1 MSPGRERKLT
11 TTIILADDHRVVREG
26 LRSLLES
33 EADLEVVAEASD
45 GRQAV
50 RLCRELSPDV
60 IVMDVAMP
68 ELNGIDATRAIAAE
82 APGTKVLALS
92 MHKDRQFVSGMLA
105 AGAAGYLVKEAA
117 YDEVV
122 QAIRAVRDR
131 KTYLSPA
138 VAGVVV
144 EDYVRR
150 MVEPGTYQGPE
161 LTDREREVLQLV
173 AEGRTTKEIA
183 DRLYISVKTVE
194 SHRRQLMDKIGVR
207 SIAELTKWAIKI
219 GLTSLD
225 T

>member
-1 MSPGRERKLT
+1 M

-26 LRSLLES
+26 LRSLLEN
-33 EADLEVVAEASD
+33 EADFKVVAEAAD
-45 GRQAV
+45 GREAV

-60 IVMDVAMP
+60 IIMDVAMP
-68 ELNGIDATRAIAAE
+68 ELNGVDATRAIAAE
-82 APGTKVLALS
+82 SPGTKVLALS

-105 AGAAGYLVKEAA
+105 AGAAGYLLKEAA

-122 QAIRAVRDR
+122 RAIRVVRDH
-131 KTYLSPA
+131 KTFLSPA

-144 EDYVRR
+144 QDYVRR
-150 MVEPGTYQGPE
+150 MVDPDRYHGPE

-183 DRLYISVKTVE
+183 DRLFISVKTVE

>member
-1 MSPGRERKLT
+1 VTS
-11 TTIILADDHRVVREG
+11 IILADDHRVVREG
-26 LRSLLES
+26 LKSLLQG
-33 EADLEVVAEASD
+33 EADFQVVAEAAN
-45 GRQAV
+45 GREAV
-50 RLCRELSPDV
+50 RLCRELQPDV
-60 IVMDVAMP
+60 IIMDVAMP
-68 ELNGIDATRAIAAE
+68 ELNGVDATRAIAAE
-82 APGTKVLALS
+82 SPGTKVLALS

-105 AGAAGYLVKEAA
+105 AGAAGYLLKEAA

-122 QAIRAVRDR
+122 RAIRTLRDN
-131 KTYLSPA
+131 KTFLSPA

-144 EDYVRR
+144 QDYVRR
-150 MVEPGTYQGPE
+150 LVDPDRYRGPE
-161 LTDREREVLQLV
+161 LSDREREVLQLV

-183 DRLYISVKTVE
+183 DRLFISVKTVE

>member
-1 MSPGRERKLT
+1 LT
-11 TTIILADDHRVVREG
+11 KIILADDHRVVREG
-26 LRSLLES
+26 LRSLLEG
-33 EADLEVVAEASD
+33 EADFQVVAEAAD
-45 GRQAV
+45 GREAV

-60 IVMDVAMP
+60 IIMDVAMP
-68 ELNGIDATRAIAAE
+68 ELNGVDATRAIAAE
-82 APGTKVLALS
+82 SPGTKVLALS

-105 AGAAGYLVKEAA
+105 AGAAGYLLKEAA

-122 QAIRAVRDR
+122 RAIRVVREN
-131 KTYLSPA
+131 KTFLSPA

-144 EDYVRR
+144 QDYVRG
-150 MVEPGTYQGPE
+150 MVHPDRYSGPE

-183 DRLYISVKTVE
+183 DRLFISVKTVE